1 MDKTNEKHKITIH
14 INQTV
19 FHFEVTHLTPEDFR
33 KAVAASPDYE
43 VWLVV
48 HSPDPEGQ
56 LPIDDI
62 QITAQVEIKNGQK
75 YRVVPP
81 GTFGI

>member
-1 MDKTNEKHKITIH
+1 MNEKNEKKKITIH
-14 INQTV
+14 INETV
-19 FHFEVTHLTPEDFR
+19 FHFEDSHLTPDDFR
-33 KAVAASPDYE
+33 KAVSASPEYE

-62 QITAQVEIKNGQK
+62 QITGPVEIKNGQK

-81 GTFGI
+81 GTFGL